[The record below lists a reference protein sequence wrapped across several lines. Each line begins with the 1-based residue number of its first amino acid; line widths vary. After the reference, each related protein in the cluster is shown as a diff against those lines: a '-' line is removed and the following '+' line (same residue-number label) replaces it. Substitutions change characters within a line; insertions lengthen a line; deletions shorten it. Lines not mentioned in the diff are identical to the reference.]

1 MKKDKD
7 IFDWFREKGA
17 LLAEK
22 PDIRNWRRIER
33 RLERHDRHTSR
44 KGHGQS
50 RRILL
55 GSSLLL
61 VLALSGVLAVYV
73 LDRAAE
79 IREPDSVFTVEPLQ
93 GDASSPATAHWLE
106 YSQTTY
112 RSTPVQI
119 SEGSPGQ
126 ELIVRP

>member
-7 IFDWFREKGA
+7 IFDLFREREP

-22 PDIRNWRRIER
+22 PDSHTWRRIER
-33 RLERHDRHTSR
+33 RLDRHDRSTNR
-44 KGHGQS
+44 KGQGHS

-61 VLALSGVLAVYV
+61 VTVLTGALAVFV
-73 LDRAAE
+73 LHQAAE
-79 IREPDSVFTVEPLQ
+79 IRKPDSVFTVESLQ
-93 GDASSPATAHWLE
+93 TDARSPATAHWLE

-112 RSTPVQI
+112 RTTSIRIP
-119 SEGSPGQ
+119 EGSPGQ